1 MSDCK
6 YFADSGAK
14 MRKHRGYWPTRA
26 VIFLMMLLLLGSA
39 VHCPAQ
45 PVEKQK
51 ERVEAASQC
60 AIAVFRSGEQIATAG
75 AELLTGLESVDLTL
89 PGVEKPQSG
98 PRLIDLLTA
107 LKISDY
113 QKITVHGYAKGRI
126 ATAEYTITR
135 DNMHERIILSY
146 SRRGTAKLV
155 VPELA
160 FDDWIVDVSKLEI
173 E

>member
-1 MSDCK
+1 MHQRRTQSPV
-6 YFADSGAK
+6 YAD
-14 MRKHRGYWPTRA
+14 TLL
-26 VIFLMMLLLLGSA
+26 VLLLFLSA
-39 VHCPAQ
+39 SLTCLAEQ

-51 ERVEAASQC
+51 ERATVAAHC
-60 AIAVFRSGEQIATAG
+60 AIAVFRGGEQIATAG
-75 AELLTGLESVDLTL
+75 TELLTGLESVDVNL
-89 PGVEKPQSG
+89 PGVEKTQSG
-98 PRLIDLLTA
+98 PRLIDLLAA

-113 QKITVHGYAKGRI
+113 QKVTIQGFAKGRL
-126 ATAEYTITR
+126 ATAEYSITR
-135 DNMHERIILSY
+135 DKMHDRIILSY